1 MSQSMMMMAIWSAVL
16 LLIGTKLVNCD
27 QWPFPDGEEYTL
39 AHINV
44 SYIDSASVHNDA
56 AEMGKFGN
64 GRVGQT
70 AGILVHVRSANSSSH
85 YGCDIVYEN
94 EIPVVPWIALV
105 RRGRCNFD
113 DKLEAAV
120 LNNASGL
127 VVYNN
132 KEDGLQR
139 MTLRNKYRDK
149 IVAVFITRAK
159 GEELAA
165 LVDNG
170 TRVMM
175 QITVGSH
182 YTYRFTNINRTSVM
196 FVSISFIVLMMIS
209 LAWLVFYYI
218 QRFRYLHAKDRLS
231 RELTS
236 AAQKALS
243 KIPTRAI
250 KNTDKEVSEAECC
263 AVCIEPYKASDVV
276 RLLPC
281 RHEFHKVCVDP
292 WLLEHRTCPMCKMDI
307 LKHYGYVFTGS
318 QESVVNMDL
327 DAPIISGLRP
337 GHRRGTASPVVVPAG
352 SHHSSHQRSPSVTP
366 DIQLPSD
373 EPSTRTGRTDTLEP
387 MRRESSSSPSTSSSR
402 RYWSWPRSFSTRN
415 NPPASTTE
423 SGVVEDATASEPT
436 AVETQVE
443 IECESPDA
451 SALAISSST
460 DSRSTNIV

>member
-1 MSQSMMMMAIWSAVL
+1 MNRSMRAMAVSIAVVVS
-16 LLIGTKLVNCD
+16 LIGTKLVNCD
-27 QWPFPDGEEYTL
+27 QWPFPESEEYTL

-44 SYIDSASVHNDA
+44 SYIDSAAVHNDA
-56 AEMGKFGN
+56 ADMGKFGN
-64 GRVGQT
+64 GRVGST
-70 AGILVHVRSANSSSH
+70 AGLIVHVRSANSSSH
-85 YGCDIVYEN
+85 YGCDMTYEN

-175 QITVGSH
+175 QVTVGAH

-263 AVCIEPYKASDVV
+263 AVCIEPYKANDVV

-281 RHEFHKVCVDP
+281 RHEFHKICVDP

-337 GHRRGTASPVVVPAG
+337 GQRRGNASPVVVPAG
-352 SHHSSHQRSPSVTP
+352 QHSTHQRSPSVTP
-366 DIQLPSD
+366 DIQLTAEQPSARI
-373 EPSTRTGRTDTLEP
+373 SRTDTLEP
-387 MRRESSSSPSTSSSR
+387 IRREANDSPSTR
-402 RYWSWPRSFSTRN
+402 RYWSWPRSFSSRN
-415 NPPASTTE
+415 NPPISTDPD
-423 SGVVEDATASEPT
+423 VVEDAAVSVPT

-443 IECESPDA
+443 IVCESPVAA
-451 SALAISSST
+451 SATPIST
-460 DSRSTNIV
+460 DSRSNVV